1 MSDNI
6 NDIETFC
13 KNNNITFKNIYTI
26 DKLKELCD
34 ICNPKIPYVR
44 IRKKDIILNLIKEH
58 FLDETNDDHL
68 SLEFL
73 SKCNIFP
80 KNSNRNID
88 IIKSKKSITYYDI
101 IDEIKKHK
109 TKKEFFNWIND
120 GMYGEKGW
128 KQEAIFK
135 ILLYCNC
142 FEFEKYD
149 IYDDSEFNKGNLIK
163 INSIDKYFKSAINC
177 GGSAS
182 DTLLCK
188 KEGKKMIIFT
198 SKNKENENGEYD
210 VNKITH
216 IMKEKY
222 KEYNYTIGIVCNNKS
237 EYIKTKSRKNE
248 SSDVYDMVD
257 GKQIK
262 YIIIDQD
269 DIFRKIS
276 IFIEKF
282 KDTDSYDND
291 VLGQKNE
298 FKIRFGQRVICCK
311 TYNIL
316 KGIIENPKNN
326 KNTINGSDCRFGK
339 SYCMANDVLSYTSL
353 NSNKKLK
360 NILFMTSQPKTMKS
374 IQEIFEKYTE
384 FNDFEVIN
392 LNDEKQHEIDPN
404 KKYIFMV
411 SIHTIKN
418 YINTVSGSKTK
429 RKIHKLLDI
438 PGIGFMIID
447 EFHES
452 GDTELT
458 QQVIKQYNLSNCI
471 KIFYTATYNKV
482 KRHYQVPDTNIV
494 RWSIEDNLFAA
505 ELDDD
510 KINILSNRHN
520 VDVKNIIS
528 KYYFDTHEIRDYYS
542 KMIKFYFIVARPTER
557 FIDECNVINKQKNC
571 KDFGFSAESVCIINK
586 DGTIK
591 DEEKCISY
599 FQLHFGKKTNIGIDE
614 EQWVN
619 EDSEK
624 DQGTFN
630 MIDNICKENDQ
641 RLYYGNEDN
650 KKPLI
655 TTFYFPS
662 ILVEGDKKP
671 DDEKKK
677 NSNINNFSKSLK
689 KLLEKNKHKFIVNL
703 NEYEIIFHNS
713 EESILQ
719 VGKLSIE
726 ECFKYHVNKFNSKK
740 GILLFLGS
748 SLHTGITNNYCDRL
762 YICGNI
768 NSPDRFY
775 QTCSRTRNESSDW
788 NKFGVKKYGFIV
800 CDNYQGLS
808 SLTKICEYYK
818 KINETSKDTFTRL
831 IKQKLLNINDY
842 NNGDERVMFNKWSSD
857 EFCDKMYTMINS
869 YNDVLKDVKNAIAEL
884 SFNFNMAFDVIKV
897 FKGGDKKIEKI
908 ISEISEKLKNSD
920 GIEKGIE
927 ETKIKSKEKEIEKSD
942 EEIKEEKE
950 IIDTINQLEINMV
963 NHLISLIILVKNNNN
978 FKMTEIFSN
987 LKDKK
992 TNIKLNGLELSIY
1005 DIIKNQL
1012 AISYPGMNNLY
1023 GEKKEPLVDYLLI
1036 KVGEGLVS
1044 NKFNIE
1050 ELEKIVENAISEIN
1064 SKQTQTATE
1073 KYELVLKHFFTTAHD
1088 RKQNAEVLT
1097 AVTLVIEMISKLPKD
1112 FWEVALIKSKSKDFR
1127 ILDPCV
1133 GKGVFMVVMYD
1144 ELIKRGYTR
1153 KQILTE
1159 ILYFA
1164 DINPVN
1170 VFITKMILDPYN
1182 EFELNYYIGD
1192 SLSMIFDFKFY
1203 LVLGNPPYQ
1212 SSCGNKG
1219 TGNTLWDKFVNISLK
1234 IWLYENGY
1242 LVYVHPQGWRQID
1255 NKTGKLMLSKQI
1267 LYLNMNDVDD
1277 GQKVFDA
1284 STTFDYYVLQNT
1296 EPFQETNIND
1306 YKNKE
1311 YSIDLKNMRFI
1322 TNHSILDITKYLD
1335 YKNENGLIK
1344 DRSTYGTDR
1353 KWVSKIKT
1361 EEFKYPCVYSINKNN
1376 ELSLRY
1382 SNTNTK
1388 GHFGITKFIVSNGS
1402 GFYKDVEGEYGCTEW
1417 AYYIKCD
1424 VEDMDNI
1431 EKCFQNQEF
1440 LNIIDAVK
1448 LTSNK
1453 YNYSILKYLKK
1464 DFWKEFI

>member
-1 MSDNI
+1 MNNFDVCIKS
-6 NDIETFC
+6 FC
-13 KNNNITFKNIYTI
+13 KNNNITFKNVYTI

-34 ICNPKIPYVR
+34 ICDPKISYVR
-44 IRKKDIILNLIKEH
+44 IRKKDIILNLLKEH
-58 FLDETNDDHL
+58 FLDETNDDVL

-80 KNSNRNID
+80 KNSNRGQD
-88 IIKSKKSITYYDI
+88 IITNKKSITYYDI
-101 IDEIKKHK
+101 INEIKKHK
-109 TKKEFFNWIND
+109 TKTEFFKWIND

-135 ILLYCNC
+135 ILVYCNC
-142 FEFEKYD
+142 FEFENYD

-163 INSIDKYFKSAINC
+163 INSIDKYFKGAINC

-182 DTLLCK
+182 DILLCNEK
-188 KEGKKMIIFT
+188 KKKMVVVT

-210 VNKITH
+210 VTKITH
-216 IMKEKY
+216 IMKEIY
-222 KEYNYTIGIVCNNKS
+222 NEYNYEIGIVCNNKE
-237 EYIKTKSRKNE
+237 EYTKTISRKNR
-248 SSDVYDMVD
+248 SSDVYNKVN
-257 GKQIK
+257 GEKIN
-262 YIIIDQD
+262 YVIFDQN
-269 DIFRKIS
+269 DIFRKTA
-276 IFIEKF
+276 IFIEKY
-282 KDTDSYDND
+282 KDTESYDKD
-291 VLGQKNE
+291 VLGHKNE
-298 FKIRFGQRVICCK
+298 FKLRFGQRIICCK

-316 KGIIENPKNN
+316 KDIMKNPKFNRN
-326 KNTINGSDCRFGK
+326 IINGSDCRFGK
-339 SYCMANDVLSYTSL
+339 SYCMANDVLSYNIL
-353 NSNKKLK
+353 NSHKKLD
-360 NILFMTSQPKTMKS
+360 NILFMTSQPKTMSS
-374 IQEIFEKYTE
+374 IQEIFEKYPE
-384 FNDFEVIN
+384 FNNFEVIN
-392 LNDEKQHEIDPN
+392 LNDEKNNEIDPN

-418 YINTVSGSKTK
+418 YIKTSKK
-429 RKIHKLLDI
+429 NNNLLKI
-438 PGIGFMIID
+438 PEIGFMIID

-452 GDTELT
+452 GDTDLT
-458 QQVIKQYNLSNCI
+458 QQVIKQYGWTNCL

-494 RWSIEDNLFAA
+494 RWSIEDNLIAS

-510 KINILSNRHN
+510 KINILSDRHK
-520 VDVKNIIS
+520 VDVKNIIK
-528 KYYFDTHEIRDYYS
+528 KYYFDEMEIRDYYS
-542 KMIKFYFIVARPTER
+542 KMIKFYFIVAKPTER
-557 FIDECNVINKQKNC
+557 FIDECDAINKQKNC

-641 RLYYGNEDN
+641 RLYYGNEEN

-655 TTFYFPS
+655 ATFYFPS

-689 KLLEKNKHKFIVNL
+689 KLLEKNKHKFIINL
-703 NEYEIIFHNS
+703 DEYEILFHNS
-713 EESILQ
+713 VESTLQ

-726 ECFKYHVNKFNSKK
+726 ECFKHHVNKFNNKK
-740 GILLFLGS
+740 GILLFLGN

-762 YICGNI
+762 YMCGNI

-775 QTCSRTRNESSDW
+775 QTISRTRNESSDW
-788 NKFGVKKYGFIV
+788 DKFGVKKYGFIV

-818 KINETSKDTFTRL
+818 KINETGKDTFTRL

-842 NNGDERVMFNKWSSD
+842 NNGGERVMFNKWSSD
-857 EFCDKMYTMINS
+857 EFYNKMYTTINS
-869 YNDVLKDVKNAIAEL
+869 YNDVLKDVKNAISEL

-897 FKGGDKKIEKI
+897 FKGDNKKVEKI
-908 ISEISEKLKNSD
+908 IKEISEKLKNLD
-920 GIEKGIE
+920 GIKKGIE
-927 ETKIKSKEKEIEKSD
+927 EIKIKSEEKEVEKSE
-942 EEIKEEKE
+942 EEIKEEQE
-950 IIDTINQLEINMV
+950 VIDTINQLEINMV

-992 TNIKLNGLELSIY
+992 TNIKLNGVELSIY

-1050 ELEKIVENAISEIN
+1050 ELEKIVEGAISEIN

-1097 AVTLVIEMISKLPKD
+1097 AVTLVIEMISKLPD
-1112 FWEVALIKSKSKDFR
+1112 NFWEVALIKSKSKDFR

-1170 VFITKMILDPYN
+1170 IFITKMILDPYN

-1192 SLSMIFDFKFY
+1192 SLAMTFDFKFH
-1203 LVLGNPPYQ
+1203 LVLGNPPYNDA
-1212 SSCGNKG
+1212 SGNG
-1219 TGNTLWDKFVNISLK
+1219 GSGHCLWINFVKKSLND
-1234 IWLYENGY
+1234 WVSENGY
-1242 LVYVHPQGWRQID
+1242 VCMVHPSLWRNI
-1255 NKTGKLMLSKQI
+1255 NHKLLKEMTNKQI
-1267 LYLNMNDVDD
+1267 IYLEIHDEKDGKKVFKAGTRYDWYVLHNTDCKNNTVIKGDD
-1277 GQKVFDA
+1277 GKF
-1284 STTFDYYVLQNT
+1284 
-1296 EPFQETNIND
+1296 
-1306 YKNKE
+1306 YKTMLNNW
-1311 YSIDLKNMRFI
+1311 DFI
-1322 TNHSILDITKYLD
+1322 PNR
-1335 YKNENGLIK
+1335 EFE
-1344 DRSTYGTDR
+1344 
-1353 KWVSKIKT
+1353 KIKT
-1361 EEFKYPCVYSINKNN
+1361 LLGIPKCEILKSETAYEPRKKWMSHNKTSEFKYPCIYSVNKADEPKFKWSNKN
-1376 ELSLRY
+1376 
-1382 SNTNTK
+1382 TN
-1388 GHFGITKFIVSNGS
+1388 GHFGIPKVIFTIGYGTGFISDKEGKYGLTQWCAGIVSDPN
-1402 GFYKDVEGEYGCTEW
+1402 DH
-1417 AYYIKCD
+1417 ANIIKALKSD
-1424 VEDMDNI
+1424 
-1431 EKCFQNQEF
+1431 KFQNIRKSIAF
-1440 LNIIDAVK
+1440 SLVYLNPK
-1448 LTSNK
+1448 
-1453 YNYSILKYLKK
+1453 ILKDFKK
-1464 DFWKEFI
+1464 DFWKEFV